1 MRNIYY
7 DTYSLLLTADTLFDN
22 PEEQV
27 IISSVSLRE
36 LEDIKSSD
44 KKDADVKYAA
54 RHLTRILDKNK
65 EKFITDIYYDL
76 SELIKKY
83 NLPDNNDSRILIS
96 AYNYPDEVYF
106 CC

>member
-7 DTYSLLLTADTLFDN
+7 DTCSLLLTADTLFDN
-22 PEEQV
+22 PEEQI

-65 EKFITDIYYDL
+65 EKQIPFIFNNLY
-76 SELIKKY
+76 ELINKRR
-83 NLPDNNDSRILIS
+83 NHLWN
-96 AYNYPDEVYF
+96 
-106 CC
+106 